1 MQGNSGKCHFIL
13 STNKSVEMQTGE
25 SLIKSTNYK
34 KLFLIKIDFKLTFDK
49 HKKAVCNR
57 ASDKFRELAR
67 VTTCMTFYEKKK
79 KDFNAVTCRGF
90 IL

>member
-1 MQGNSGKCHFIL
+1 MQGNSGKCHFVL
-13 STNKSVEMQTGE
+13 STNKSVEMQIGE

-49 HKKAVCNR
+49 HNKVVCKR

-67 VTTCMTFYEKKK
+67 VTTS
-79 KDFNAVTCRGF
+79 
-90 IL
+90 